1 MRSQAWMHR
10 QWFEGITS
18 KVFFEVAN
26 LKSAVAAI
34 GEDKFIHSES
44 HVGGF
49 TKRKD
54 SINRCFSEPARVE
67 SESQMS
73 RLAN

>member
-34 GEDKFIHSES
+34 GEDKFIHSEATWAVLRS
-44 HVGGF
+44 A
-49 TKRKD
+49 KK
-54 SINRCFSEPARVE
+54 A
-67 SESQMS
+67 
-73 RLAN
+73 